1 MVLGSLGYVAVVA
14 SRASILSPGS
24 FKAFPGWMAG
34 PLAPLATAYHPGDA
48 ARKMLL
54 TALVGVMY
62 VCYLVVLACSSRLR
76 ARWAIGAVVVLELIF
91 FLSPPLSLTD
101 VFNYVNYGR
110 MQVLYGLNPY
120 TTIPA
125 LGPHLD
131 LSFQLSN
138 WHSLLSPYGPL
149 FTLFSFALV
158 PLGIGASFWVLK
170 GTLLIASLGSLW
182 LVWRCAE
189 LLGRDPLP
197 AVLFVGLNPLVLV
210 WGLGGDHN
218 DFILVFFVMLAVYL
232 LLDARARRPAAE
244 RPAGRSLLAWI
255 DGSPRPLAAGE
266 PGPGREV
273 GAGFLL
279 MAAVAVKASAGMLLP
294 IVLLGA
300 PRRLR
305 LLAGMGVGAV
315 VLGAAAVYAFGAHVP
330 NLAQQSTLITL
341 VGLPNVIGYLLGY
354 GGVTDTM
361 KVILDAILVGS
372 VVVAAVWAARTR
384 DWIVPAGYATVA
396 LLLTLTWELPWYVLW
411 LLPFAALARGRALRV
426 AALVISLYLMLAWMP
441 LMTDLIHSIGY
452 KPSLTLLGK
461 MRQVKTL
468 TLLH

>member
-1 MVLGSLGYVAVVA
+1 
-14 SRASILSPGS
+14 R
-24 FKAFPGWMAG
+24 
-34 PLAPLATAYHPGDA
+34 
-48 ARKMLL
+48 
-54 TALVGVMY
+54 
-62 VCYLVVLACSSRLR
+62 
-76 ARWAIGAVVVLELIF
+76 
-91 FLSPPLSLTD
+91 
-101 VFNYVNYGR
+101 
-110 MQVLYGLNPY
+110 
-120 TTIPA
+120 
-125 LGPHLD
+125 
-131 LSFQLSN
+131 
-138 WHSLLSPYGPL
+138 
-149 FTLFSFALV
+149 
-158 PLGIGASFWVLK
+158 
-170 GTLLIASLGSLW
+170 
-182 LVWRCAE
+182 
-189 LLGRDPLP
+189 

-232 LLDARARRPAAE
+232 LLDARARRPAAAPGL
-244 RPAGRSLLAWI
+244 R
-255 DGSPRPLAAGE
+255 
-266 PGPGREV
+266 GPGREV

-305 LLAGMGVGAV
+305 LFAGMAIGAV
-315 VLGAAAVYAFGAHVP
+315 VLGGASLYAFGAHVP

-341 VGLPNVIGYLLGY
+341 VGLPNVVGYLLGY

-361 KVILDAILVGS
+361 KVILDAILAGS
-372 VVVAAVWAARTR
+372 VVAAAVWAARTR

-426 AALVISLYLMLAWMP
+426 AALLISLYLMLAWMP

-461 MRQVKTL
+461 IRQVKTL

>member
-1 MVLGSLGYVAVVA
+1 
-14 SRASILSPGS
+14 
-24 FKAFPGWMAG
+24 
-34 PLAPLATAYHPGDA
+34 
-48 ARKMLL
+48 MLL

-62 VCYLVVLACSSRLR
+62 VCYLVVLGCSSRLR
-76 ARWAIGAVVVLELIF
+76 ARWAIAAVVVLELIF

-120 TTIPA
+120 ATIPA

-131 LSFQLSN
+131 LSYQLSN

-149 FTLFSFALV
+149 FTLFTFALV

-170 GTLLIASLGSLW
+170 GTLLLASLGSLW

-189 LLGRDPLP
+189 LLGRDPLR

-232 LLDARARRPAAE
+232 LLDARARRPAAAPVGGA
-244 RPAGRSLLAWI
+244 RLLGA
-255 DGSPRPLAAGE
+255 
-266 PGPGREV
+266 GREV

-305 LLAGMGVGAV
+305 LFAGMAIGAV
-315 VLGAAAVYAFGAHVP
+315 VLGGASLYAFGAHVP

-341 VGLPNVIGYLLGY
+341 VGLPNVVGYLLGY

-361 KVILDAILVGS
+361 KVILDAILAGS
-372 VVVAAVWAARTR
+372 VVAAAVWAARTR

-426 AALVISLYLMLAWMP
+426 AALLISLYLMLAWMP

-461 MRQVKTL
+461 IRQVKTL